1 MDPNQP
7 NVVPV
12 EAYQQLANVV
22 QQLQHQ
28 LGQMQNTQQQ
38 LQQQLEQ
45 HQQQPP
51 PQVVVPIPA
60 PAPSPLAFV
69 QPTKPDTF
77 NGDKRTKADV
87 WLFELENYFAATNL
101 QDPHRVPFAVSQF
114 RDAAVT
120 WWKHYTDA
128 LDNADPPSPVRTT
141 WNEFKKV
148 FLETYRPI
156 EASETARAT
165 LHAIRQTGSVA
176 GYIDTFLKHLN
187 YVDNMAME
195 DQIFLFKRGLS
206 YQLAKEIGMHH
217 PKTLTEAMNYA
228 QRAEV
233 ENRML
238 QGNRHSTSSAPGKGS
253 SGHFQHGRRNNHFG
267 HQGRTFFTQPNR
279 ISISQSAVPMELGKM
294 EEQVHDDVSNGCEE
308 VNDNYANDDY
318 QHEQLNAVFS
328 AGNKS
333 NVTVRTNRTFVPGVS
348 RQEFERCYKA
358 GLCLVCKQ
366 RGHVARNCPNLSSRP
381 TSNTTSKNQ

>member
-22 QQLQHQ
+22 QALQHQ
-28 LGQMQNTQQQ
+28 LGQMQTTQQQ

-45 HQQQPP
+45 QQQQPP
-51 PQVVVPIPA
+51 QAAVTVPVVPA
-60 PAPSPLAFV
+60 APSPLAFV

-128 LDNADPPSPVRTT
+128 IGNADPPSPVRTT
-141 WNEFKKV
+141 WEAFKTV
-148 FLETYRPI
+148 FLDTYRPI
-156 EASETARAT
+156 EASETARAA

-176 GYIDTFLKHLN
+176 GYIDVFLKHLN

-195 DQIFLFKRGLS
+195 DQIFLFKKGLS

-238 QGNRHSTSSAPGKGS
+238 QGSRHNTSSAPGKGNA
-253 SGHFQHGRRNNHFG
+253 GQFQHGRRNNHFG
-267 HQGRTFFTQPNR
+267 HQGRTFFAQPNQ

-294 EEQVHDDVSNGCEE
+294 EEQANEEMVHGYEE
-308 VNDNYANDDY
+308 TNDNEANDGY
-318 QHEQLNAVFS
+318 QHEHLNAVFS
-328 AGNKS
+328 GNKS
-333 NVTVRTNRTFVPGVS
+333 NVAVRTNRTFVPGVS

-366 RGHVARNCPNLSSRP
+366 RGHVARNCPNQSSRP
-381 TSNTTSKNQ
+381 TNNATSKNH